1 MWFPELRFNKT
12 INLHNAGRSRDDHG
26 ENILP
31 TARLEAEL
39 RGTLVQCPARFSR
52 PTQTNITLGRHAA
65 S

>member
-1 MWFPELRFNKT
+1 MWFPELRVNKT
-12 INLHNAGRSRDDHG
+12 INLHNPGRFRDDHG
-26 ENILP
+26 ESILS

-39 RGTLVQCPARFSR
+39 RGSIVQNPARFSR